1 MFSYKPLS
9 VRAAHVNRTTHLRRH
24 YGDTGRTP
32 AHRVTARY
40 DLIVE
45 ICQHDTRTHLVNS
58 LTHGCVDRHKTD
70 MPHHTTHMPNKQH
83 PTRPHGTCTRARE
96 ESVHAD
102 QLATHAETVCSVL
115 ARRTERHS
123 RASDLV
129 VTTPTARLLL
139 WRCPGRRTHA
149 LSAAGAP
156 RRNLFELATI
166 SLEMAEVTSAATAVI
181 SA

>member
-1 MFSYKPLS
+1 MPHTSTG
-9 VRAAHVNRTTHLRRH
+9 RHTCGATLRRH
-24 YGDTGRTP
+24 R
-32 AHRVTARY
+32 
-40 DLIVE
+40 
-45 ICQHDTRTHLVNS
+45 QDTRSPGHRTVRLDCRDLSARHTHAPLTHLVNS
-58 LTHGCVDRHKTD
+58 LTHGCVDRGHRHKTD

>member
-1 MFSYKPLS
+1 MLDRCPC
-9 VRAAHVNRTTHLRRH
+9 RTRQPDDTPAATLRRH
-24 YGDTGRTP
+24 RQDRS

-102 QLATHAETVCSVL
+102 QLATHAQTVCSVL